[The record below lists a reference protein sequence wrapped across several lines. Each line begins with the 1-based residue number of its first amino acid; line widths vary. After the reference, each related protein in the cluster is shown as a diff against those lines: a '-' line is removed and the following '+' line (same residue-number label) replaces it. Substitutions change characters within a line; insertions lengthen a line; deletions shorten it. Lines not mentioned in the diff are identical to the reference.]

1 VHGAYGI
8 AVISADEPDMLIG
21 ARRGSPLML
30 GARRMT
36 AGHDCE
42 RPRPPAFEQMT
53 CRDMT

>member
-1 VHGAYGI
+1 MHGAYGI